1 MRLALLIVTI
11 ILIFGCT
18 RLAQNNT
25 TEGTQEI
32 TPIDQSQIVI
42 NQPNCTTLNS
52 TYETEISYVFES
64 YVICNGTV
72 VANNTQKIAKV
83 IDGDTENGYT
93 ADTIQNDSILEDIDR
108 FKEWAKNHSI
118 ELVGVNKSVNEFY
131 YNGSKEGDFLLIDDV
146 PNAIETA
153 NGLYKIPEH
162 LLKVMNGKTIYLS
175 HKNGR
180 GYTVLG
186 SWPEQG
192 IMVGM
197 NRGIII
203 EQKLNEQQ
211 TVHEFGHVLDYHGIR
226 GMYEDKEDYWKE
238 LEEKRNE
245 TFTVP
250 FSYDPD
256 LASPPAGYMDVYS
269 TANDAE
275 NFAQH
280 FAFYILNGKEF
291 REKSQNDTLLKKKY
305 DFFKNELFNEIEY
318 E

>member
-11 ILIFGCT
+11 FLIFGCT
-18 RLAQNNT
+18 RVMLDQNT

-32 TPIDQSQIVI
+32 TPIDQSQIVT
-42 NQPNCTTLNS
+42 NQPNCTVINS
-52 TYETEISYVFES
+52 TYET
-64 YVICNGTV
+64 ICNGTV
-72 VANNTQKIAKV
+72 VANNTQEIAKV
-83 IDGDTENGYT
+83 IEGDTKEG
-93 ADTIQNDSILEDIDR
+93 DTSGIIQNDSALEEIYR

-131 YNGSKEGDFLLIDDV
+131 YNGSKEGDFLPIDDV
-146 PNAIETA
+146 PNAIEA
-153 NGLYKIPEH
+153 AKGLYKIPEH

-175 HKNGR
+175 YQNGR

-203 EQKLNEQQ
+203 EQRLNELQA
-211 TVHEFGHVLDYHGIR
+211 VHEFGHVLDYHGIR
-226 GMYEDKEDYWKE
+226 GIYEDKENYWKE
-238 LEEKRNE
+238 LEEKRKE
-245 TFTVP
+245 IFTVP
-250 FSYDPD
+250 FSYNPNMD
-256 LASPPAGYMDVYS
+256 SPPAGYMDVYS

-280 FAFYILNGKEF
+280 FALYILDGEEF
-291 REKSQNDTLLKKKY
+291 RKKSQEDMLLKKKY
-305 DFFKNELFNEIEY
+305 DFFKNELFNGKEFT
-318 E
+318 